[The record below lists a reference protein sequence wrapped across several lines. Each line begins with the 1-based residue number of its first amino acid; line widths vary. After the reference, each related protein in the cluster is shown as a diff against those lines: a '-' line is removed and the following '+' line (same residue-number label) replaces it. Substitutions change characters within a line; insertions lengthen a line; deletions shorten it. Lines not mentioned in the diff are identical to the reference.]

1 MSTKFLSQTIRKLS
15 AGLWLAAII
24 STPARSAEAWV
35 QRYGHTAGSSDSA
48 KKVVTDNAG
57 NVIVAGWSGG
67 GNGVYDYATI
77 KYSGAG
83 VPLWTNRYDGPLLGD
98 FVTGLAVDGSG
109 NVFVTGMTYH
119 DSDFF
124 SDFATI
130 KYSSTGVPLWTNLY
144 STGVGTDWANALG
157 VDSDGNVIVTGMM
170 WGDKF
175 ATIKY
180 SGSGVPLWTNHYV
193 ANPDSFDAALALA
206 VDSDGNVVV
215 TGISYVLN
223 PFQPDFL
230 TIKYS
235 GAGAQLWVNRYR
247 ASSGDTRGGTVAVD
261 SEGNVVVTGISG
273 GTGATIKYSSAGVPL
288 WTNTSAGGGNA
299 VAVDGHNNI
308 VVTGGSA
315 TIKYSDSGVP
325 LWTNRYDIAPGSDPP
340 YPPYALAVDGN
351 GNVVVTGASGNDVVT
366 IRYSSAGMPLWTNRY
381 NGPGNGLDA
390 GRAVAVDGSGNVF
403 VTGESHGGSSSNDFV
418 TIKYSATALP
428 AIPLKHQVVGG
439 TIVLSWTNAAFSL
452 QAAPEVQGS
461 YTNIPAA
468 TSPYTTSLSGTRRYF
483 RLAGN

>member
-1 MSTKFLSQTIRKLS
+1 M
-15 AGLWLAAII
+15 GLWLMAI
-24 STPARSAEAWV
+24 SATSARSAEAWV

-98 FVTGLAVDGSG
+98 FVAGLAVDGSG
-109 NVFVTGMTYH
+109 NVFVTGTTYD

-130 KYSSTGVPLWTNLY
+130 KYSSAGVPLWTNLY
-144 STGVGTDWANALG
+144 STGVGTDWPNALG
-157 VDSDGNVIVTGMM
+157 VDSNGNVIVTGMR

-193 ANPDSFDAALALA
+193 ANPNSFDAALALA
-206 VDSDGNVVV
+206 VDRDDNVVV

-223 PFQPDFL
+223 PFEPDCV

-235 GAGAQLWVNRYR
+235 GAGVQLWVNRYR
-247 ASSGDTRGGTVAVD
+247 GPGSAGGGRAVAVD
-261 SEGNVVVTGISG
+261 SEGNVFVTGISG
-273 GTGATIKYSSAGVPL
+273 GTGATIKYSGSGMPL
-288 WTNTSAGGGNA
+288 WTNTSSGGGNA
-299 VAVDGHNNI
+299 VAVDGHDNI
-308 VVTGGSA
+308 IVTGGSA
-315 TIKYSDSGVP
+315 TIKYSGSGVP
-325 LWTNRYDIAPGSDPP
+325 LWTRRYDIASGSA
-340 YPPYALAVDGN
+340 PPYAVAVDGS
-351 GNVVVTGASGNDVVT
+351 GNVVVTGASGGDVVT

-381 NGPGNGLDA
+381 NGPGNGSDA
-390 GRAVAVDGSGNVF
+390 GYAVAVDGNGNVF
-403 VTGESHGGSSSNDFV
+403 VTGESYGGSSSNDFV
-418 TIKYSATALP
+418 TIKYSAAALAP
-428 AIPLKHQVVGG
+428 IPLNYQIVGNAM
-439 TIVLSWTNAAFSL
+439 VLSWTNAAFSL
-452 QAAPEVQGS
+452 QAAPDVQGS
-461 YTNIPAA
+461 YTNIPGA
-468 TSPYTTSLSGTRRYF
+468 TSPYAASLSGRQRYF
-483 RLAGN
+483 RLIGN